1 MKTISTLVLLAL
13 TLNFASNSICA
24 EWHQYRGPSFDGVTT
39 ETLNVGN
46 LKKEALWK
54 VPTPNGF
61 SSFSAA
67 GAIVATLA
75 TRQDEDGITR
85 ETCFVYNASS
95 GKMIWSADLAPSNYK
110 SG

>member
-1 MKTISTLVLLAL
+1 MVLPRRL
-13 TLNFASNSICA
+13 SII
-24 EWHQYRGPSFDGVTT
+24 
-39 ETLNVGN
+39 GN

-61 SSFSAA
+61 SSCAA
-67 GAIVATLA
+67 DGIVATLA

-110 SG
+110 SGEETQVQGQ